1 MNKKMEILKDKKIL
15 IGVGVLVALGVAYYA
30 MKKKNEVVASDSV
43 AKGNGVVPKNNY
55 TITLGSSD
63 VNGSTWQVID
73 GKKYPIYGTNALIK
87 FGLNPKDYPF
97 EVVSKETLD
106 SIPDGGYI
114 DETGIVKK

>member
-1 MNKKMEILKDKKIL
+1 MEILKDKKIL
-15 IGVGVLVALGVAYYA
+15 IGIGVLVALGVAYYA

-43 AKGNGVVPKNNY
+43 IPENGVIPKNNY
-55 TITLGSSD
+55 PISLGASD
-63 VNGSTWQVID
+63 INGSVWQVID
-73 GKKYPIYGTNALIK
+73 GKKYAIYGTNALIK
-87 FGLNPKDYPF
+87 FGLNPKDYPY